1 MQAGCIDAE
10 EGLQSRGK
18 DQDKNL
24 IFPIWLTR
32 LLLFDLL
39 LAPYQLGFWPQ
50 GGYASTGERE
60 EEVEWLEIYR
70 GSGRLE
76 FYWIENDIELAY
88 HFCGA
93 ASTIN
98 VANDWQ
104 QYFLLW
110 ACFQMITYQLCLLFS
125 ALKTCCPPSSLDGG
139 PGCLCLRCMGC
150 SQDTS

>member
-1 MQAGCIDAE
+1 MEAVVHTVEAMQAGCIDAE

-60 EEVEWLEIYR
+60 EEVEWLEICR

-76 FYWIENDIELAY
+76 FHWIENDIELAY
-88 HFCGA
+88 HFCGLLQLLMLQTTGSNIFCSELVSKWSHINCVCYFQHWRHVVLLA
-93 ASTIN
+93 A
-98 VANDWQ
+98 
-104 QYFLLW
+104 
-110 ACFQMITYQLCLLFS
+110 
-125 ALKTCCPPSSLDGG
+125 
-139 PGCLCLRCMGC
+139 
-150 SQDTS
+150 